1 MAKKG
6 REARITRAIAKI
18 RGEPLSLA
26 LRKRA
31 ATRPSASDGA
41 SASKRSAWRKRKDKA
56 KTRAEARGTA
66 TAPLGY
72 HGGMKILCV
81 GDGNMSFALALATL
95 FGNDAPGLVVTT
107 DASERGAKKMYG
119 TMEDTV
125 EALEASGASVVYGME
140 CETLGTK
147 SGSATLRGRAGGS
160 NFDRVVFNFPD
171 AGVGKVGMLSVRA
184 QRELIASFF
193 ENAPKLLKSNGELR
207 LTMQTGAPYD
217 KWNVEGLALKARLV
231 FKTSVEFLA
240 SEFPGYEYCDTPAED
255 AEDVEPS
262 ADDLGRCVTYVFAA
276 NVEQ

>member
-6 REARITRAIAKI
+6 REARITRTIAKI

-31 ATRPSASDGA
+31 ATRPTRDGA
-41 SASKRSAWRKRKDKA
+41 TTASKSAWRKRKDKA
-56 KTRAEARGTA
+56 RTREEARGTA
-66 TAPLGY
+66 AAPQGY

-95 FGNDAPGLVVTT
+95 FGCDAPGLVVTT
-107 DASERGAKKMYG
+107 DASEGAAKRMYA

-125 EALEASGASVVYGME
+125 EALEASGASVVYGIE
-140 CETLGTK
+140 CETLATK
-147 SGSATLRGRAGGS
+147 TASGTLRGRAGGS

-207 LTMQTGAPYD
+207 LTMRTGAPYD

-240 SEFPGYEYCDTPAED
+240 NEFPGYEYCDTPGED

-262 ADDLGRCVTYVFAA
+262 SEDLGPCVTYVFAA
-276 NVEQ
+276 NVEK

>member
-1 MAKKG
+1 M
-6 REARITRAIAKI
+6 
-18 RGEPLSLA
+18 
-26 LRKRA
+26 
-31 ATRPSASDGA
+31 
-41 SASKRSAWRKRKDKA
+41 
-56 KTRAEARGTA
+56 
-66 TAPLGY
+66 
-72 HGGMKILCV
+72 
-81 GDGNMSFALALATL
+81 
-95 FGNDAPGLVVTT
+95 
-107 DASERGAKKMYG
+107 
-119 TMEDTV
+119 
-125 EALEASGASVVYGME
+125 VYGME